1 MQALFAVASNLFTS
15 VGTAVGVTGAGSASA
30 GLGIISAG
38 VSGLASMSAA
48 SYQAAVASRAAAIH
62 EENAKRIVEAG
73 RKEAKMQDEAA
84 AAFIADDI
92 AAQAASGFSLSS
104 PSFVRRRAKQQVL
117 ADQDRANIVEDS
129 IVQARSEREA
139 GAAAASEGKQARRS
153 ALFSLLGTGIGMAD
167 SAISGAI
174 LTGEVAARRTR
185 NQTLLIG

>member
-1 MQALFAVASNLFTS
+1 MQGLFTAATS
-15 VGTAVGVTGAGSASA
+15 LFSSIGTAVGVTGAGAASA

-48 SYQAAVASRAAAIH
+48 RYQAAVASRAAAIH
-62 EENAKRIVEAG
+62 EENAQRIVAAG
-73 RKEAKMQDEAA
+73 RKEAKMRDEAA

-92 AAQAASGFSLSS
+92 SAQAASGFALSS

-139 GAAAASEGKQARRS
+139 GAASASEAKQARRS
-153 ALFSLLGTGIGMAD
+153 ALFSFIGTGLGMAD

-174 LTGEVAARRTR
+174 LSGEIAARRTR